1 MVMVIGVKDNF
12 QQYFNYILA
21 VSIIGG
27 SIQDYFPNITR
38 VKYYSARVQLMI
50 LFFRMAKLST

>member
-12 QQYFNYILA
+12 QQYSNYILA

-27 SIQDYFPNITR
+27 SIQDYFPNITE
-38 VKYYSARVQLMI
+38 
-50 LFFRMAKLST
+50 

>member
-12 QQYFNYILA
+12 QQYSNYNLA
-21 VSIIGG
+21 VSFISG
-27 SIQDYFPNITR
+27 SMQDYFPNITR

>member
-1 MVMVIGVKDNF
+1 MVMVIGVKDNL
-12 QQYFNYILA
+12 QQYSNYNLA
-21 VSIIGG
+21 VSFISG
-27 SIQDYFPNITR
+27 SMQDYFPNITR